1 MYIIYLILLVEKGS
15 KNMSKN
21 KEDLYRQ
28 CLLRKRSG
36 NVSILDVSW
45 IPVEYAVMGKCLKL
59 WMMGGSNEDGTYGKW
74 DDNWIVV
81 KVYGVRSE
89 KDIIKMTWDYRKW
102 SEVILD

>member
-15 KNMSKN
+15 KDMGKN
-21 KEDLYRQ
+21 VDKNQEQLYSQ

-45 IPVEYAVMGKCLKL
+45 IPIEFGIEGKSLKF
-59 WMMGGSNEDGTYGKW
+59 WRDEDKNW
-74 DDNWIVV
+74 DDGWIVV

-89 KDIIKMTWDYRKW
+89 SDIIKMDWDYRKFDW
-102 SEVILD
+102 IENVNS